1 VSTDVPAG
9 LLVDWGGV
17 LTHPFH
23 GNLREWSIAEGLDP
37 EGVVSV
43 VSEWLNADI
52 AVVSLEQNPLH
63 ALERGE
69 TDQAGAERIL
79 AEELNRRGHGLAD
92 HAGMLARL
100 FARGVTFD
108 DTVLDV
114 VRQAHAAGVRTALL
128 SNSWANEYPIERWTD
143 AFDTLVISGEVGMRK
158 PEPRIFEHAAALLNL
173 PLTECVFVD
182 DELVNVL
189 AAQALGMR
197 AIHCR
202 DTALVAAELIT
213 LFALD
218 PEQA

>member
-1 VSTDVPAG
+1 MSTAAPQG

-23 GNLREWSIAEGLDP
+23 GNLREWAVAEGLDAD
-37 EGVVSV
+37 GVVSV
-43 VSEWLNADI
+43 VSEWLDADI
-52 AVVSLEQNPLH
+52 AVVPLEQNPLH

-69 TDQAGAERIL
+69 TDQAGAEKVL

-100 FARGVTFD
+100 FARGITFD

-114 VRQAHAAGVRTALL
+114 VRRAHATGVRTALL
-128 SNSWANEYPIERWTD
+128 SNSWANDYPVERWTD
-143 AFDTLVISGEVGMRK
+143 AFDAVVISGEVGMRK
-158 PEPRIFEHAAALLNL
+158 PEPRIFEHAAAMLGL
-173 PLTECVFVD
+173 PLSDCVFVD
-182 DELVNVL
+182 DELVNVR

-202 DTALVAAELIT
+202 STAHAAAELID

-218 PEQA
+218 PMES